1 MKNLDLVIL
10 AGGLGS
16 RIKHISKKPKPL
28 ISFGKKSFLRN
39 LINYFAKYN
48 FNKIYIIAGYKGRY
62 IKKEFHQKLL
72 ISQKLNV

>member
-16 RIKHISKKPKPL
+16 RIKHISKKKPKPL

-48 FNKIYIIAGYKGRY
+48 FNKIYIIAGYKSRY
-62 IKKEFHQKLL
+62 IKKR
-72 ISQKLNV
+72 ISSKNY